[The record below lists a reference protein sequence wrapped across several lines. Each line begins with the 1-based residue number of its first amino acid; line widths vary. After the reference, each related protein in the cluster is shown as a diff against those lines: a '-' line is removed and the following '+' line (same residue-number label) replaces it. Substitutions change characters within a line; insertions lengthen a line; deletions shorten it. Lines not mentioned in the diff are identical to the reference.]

1 MWSWFFASLETASK
15 DKVLTLVRIPLTSE
29 EQLQDLKN
37 LKLDIVLAIKMKYA
51 DVIVTETEL
60 NLLRER
66 DFRPQIIMRG
76 DKGLLLRRSIFGKSL
91 KLDPWYHTYEEVVA
105 ELDSLTTVY
114 PDIARK
120 DSIGISS
127 QEGRVIW
134 AFKISDNVQVEED
147 EPAVLYNGTHH
158 ACELLG
164 TEVCMRLINEL
175 LSKYGKDP
183 KVTDWINNTEIWFV
197 PIVNP
202 DGHHV
207 VTSGIN
213 PRWRKNTR
221 DNDND
226 GVLYEEDGDGVDLN
240 RNYDFN
246 WAFGGS
252 GDPSN
257 RRYRGPYPF
266 SESENRAMRDFAIAQ
281 RFVFSISYHS
291 AEEVV
296 YYPWKWGER
305 KAPDD
310 KILTE
315 IAQQIAARIKTE
327 DGKGTYKPLYGA
339 GTVGQSYNWFY
350 GTLGTFDFIVEM
362 ARDLHIPPV
371 SQAKR
376 IIQSNL
382 PGAYYLLERVQG
394 PGLTGRITDAVTGDP
409 LQAVVRIVQ
418 IDMEDIRPRRS
429 DPVYGRYYRILAPGK
444 YTVQVFKDGYQPKVY
459 PDIVV
464 SKGKMTTL
472 DIELSPE

>member
-1 MWSWFFASLETASK
+1 LWSWFFASLETASK

-114 PDIARK
+114 SDIARK

-147 EPAVLYNGTHH
+147 EPAVLYNGAHH

-164 TEVCMRLINEL
+164 TEICMRLINEL

-226 GVLYEEDGDGVDLN
+226 GVL
-240 RNYDFN
+240 
-246 WAFGGS
+246 
-252 GDPSN
+252 
-257 RRYRGPYPF
+257 
-266 SESENRAMRDFAIAQ
+266 
-281 RFVFSISYHS
+281 
-291 AEEVV
+291 
-296 YYPWKWGER
+296 
-305 KAPDD
+305 
-310 KILTE
+310 
-315 IAQQIAARIKTE
+315 
-327 DGKGTYKPLYGA
+327 
-339 GTVGQSYNWFY
+339 
-350 GTLGTFDFIVEM
+350 
-362 ARDLHIPPV
+362 
-371 SQAKR
+371 
-376 IIQSNL
+376 
-382 PGAYYLLERVQG
+382 
-394 PGLTGRITDAVTGDP
+394 
-409 LQAVVRIVQ
+409 
-418 IDMEDIRPRRS
+418 
-429 DPVYGRYYRILAPGK
+429 
-444 YTVQVFKDGYQPKVY
+444 
-459 PDIVV
+459 
-464 SKGKMTTL
+464 SKGISKYRCL
-472 DIELSPE
+472 QRGNDYS